1 LPILG
6 PSTQKA
12 VFAERLVVTIRSFV
26 YLCFLALTVIL
37 YSVPLAL
44 FGWFLSPRQLGL
56 AGQQWGRLNLAGLRA
71 ICGLAY
77 RTQGLDDL
85 PTRNCIVL
93 SKHQSAWETIALRAL
108 LPPEQTW
115 VLKRELLSVP
125 FFGWALARFRPI
137 AIERNEGRQALRKL
151 LDEGTRWL
159 GRGHWVIIF
168 PEGTRVAPGQHR
180 RYSQGGAM
188 LAKRAGATIVPVAH
202 NAGVFWR
209 RRDLRKYSG
218 TIDLVF
224 GPPIQPDGGSTS
236 DLTGLVEEWIE
247 GTVASLPQSR

>member
-1 LPILG
+1 MPILG

-12 VFAERLVVTIRSFV
+12 GFAERLVVTIRSLV

-115 VLKRELLSVP
+115 VLKRQLLSVP

-151 LDEGTRWL
+151 LDEGARSL
-159 GRGHWVIIF
+159 GRG
-168 PEGTRVAPGQHR
+168 
-180 RYSQGGAM
+180 
-188 LAKRAGATIVPVAH
+188 
-202 NAGVFWR
+202 
-209 RRDLRKYSG
+209 LRKYPG

-224 GPPIQPDGGSTS
+224 GPPIHPDGRSTS
-236 DLTGLVEEWIE
+236 ELTGLVEEWIE
-247 GTVASLPQSR
+247 GTVASLAQSR

>member
-1 LPILG
+1 VL
-6 PSTQKA
+6 
-12 VFAERLVVTIRSFV
+12 TIRSLI
-26 YLCFLALTVIL
+26 YLWFLALTVIL
-37 YSVPLAL
+37 YSIPLAL
-44 FGWFLSPRQLGL
+44 LGWFMSPRQVGR
-56 AGQQWGRLNLAGLRA
+56 AGQQWGRLNLAGLRV
-71 ICGLAY
+71 ICRLTY
-77 RTQGLDDL
+77 RVQGLDDL
-85 PTRNCIVL
+85 PGRNCIVL

-115 VLKRELLSVP
+115 VLKRQLLSVP

-151 LDEGTRWL
+151 LDEGARSL

-168 PEGTRVAPGQHR
+168 PEGTRVAPGQRR

-188 LAKRAGATIVPVAH
+188 LARRAGATVVPVAH

-209 RRDLRKYSG
+209 RRGLRKYPG

-224 GPPIQPDGGSTS
+224 GPPIHPDGRSTS
-236 DLTGLVEEWIE
+236 ELTGLVEEWIE
-247 GTVASLPQSR
+247 GTVASLAQSR